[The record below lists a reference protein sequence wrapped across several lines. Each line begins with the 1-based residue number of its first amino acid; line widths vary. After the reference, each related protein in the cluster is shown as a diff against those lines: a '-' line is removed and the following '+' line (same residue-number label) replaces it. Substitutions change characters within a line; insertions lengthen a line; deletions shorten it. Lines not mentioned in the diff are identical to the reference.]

1 MNYNFFAKISILLII
16 ISTLCICISKPQMH
30 KSIMLYNSDY
40 TIVEQKTE
48 TTVDKKI
55 PTTTQLPQKEVKT
68 TNIETQSLKTETIAK
83 PENTINRI
91 SKTQKT
97 STQKIEKQKTSTT
110 KTLTAREEEIAWN
123 IWRSRLQNQIMKDV
137 NMPILPQGI
146 VFKFTFDVDKYGKI
160 SNVQTWSLTPNY
172 TPYAIQYIAPVIR
185 SYQGKSILDFPTG
198 SNRTSTEVLGGW
210 KISSTQRY
218 STPQDYNDTEKIKK

>member
-1 MNYNFFAKISILLII
+1 MNYGIFAKISIILII
-16 ISTLCICISKPQMH
+16 ISTLCICISKPKMH
-30 KSIMLYNSDY
+30 KSFIVFNSDY
-40 TIVEQKTE
+40 TIVEDEIKTE
-48 TTVDKKI
+48 VTKDI
-55 PTTTQLPQKEVKT
+55 PTTTQLPEKEVKVTRVETPQTKIKT
-68 TNIETQSLKTETIAK
+68 TSAPEKITKTE
-83 PENTINRI
+83 
-91 SKTQKT
+91 QKLRKNEVQT
-97 STQKIEKQKTSTT
+97 TKKQNKNIQ
-110 KTLTAREEEIAWN
+110 KTLTTREEEIAWN
-123 IWRSRLQNQIMKDV
+123 IWRSKLQNQIMKDV

-198 SNRTSTEVLGGW
+198 SNRTTTEVYGGW
-210 KISSTQRY
+210 KISSAQKY